1 MTPEEAIELISE
13 TNEPL
18 AEVLRKLLKDQ
29 NQIRHSQ
36 EKVME
41 ALILHMMGTDPYKID
56 LSFLK
61 EILDNQ

>member
-1 MTPEEAIELISE
+1 MDIEEALDTISE

-18 AEVLRKLLKDQ
+18 AILLRQILKDQ

-36 EKVME
+36 VKVIE

-56 LSFLK
+56 ITFLK